1 MNYDLSQIQIYQMVG
16 CPMIKAHD
24 PMILGLKKR
33 LERSNETAIRKQH
46 PGSPGPA
53 VHAAP
58 YRPLRCYFHPPPP
71 MTLGKCEK
79 SHGDRCPCFPGA
91 QPQRSLKK
99 CTKLSAVLME
109 STGKKSFRLV
119 TICYYVPPVSGRLV
133 QKMPRDCAPVGQT
146 PSL

>member
-1 MNYDLSQIQIYQMVG
+1 MTFLRSKYEMVG
-16 CPMIKAHD
+16 CLPMIKAHD

-33 LERSNETAIRKQH
+33 LERSKETAIRKQH
-46 PGSPGPA
+46 PGTPGPA

-58 YRPLRCYFHPPPP
+58 YRPLRCYFRPPPP

-79 SHGDRCPCFPGA
+79 SHGD

-99 CTKLSAVLME
+99 CTKLSAVLMG
-109 STGKKSFRLV
+109 STTKESFRLV
-119 TICYYVPPVSGRLV
+119 KSCYNVPPVSGRLV
-133 QKMPRDCAPVGQT
+133 QKMRHDCAPVGQT